1 MNTGQE
7 NDAGAMVEDDFPNR
21 AAYLPYP
28 ASRLGA
34 KIVPQDLTSFK
45 SRGISRV
52 ERDLRQQ
59 LVELR
64 EQYLAVID
72 AFNWNKLVYESQFSF
87 EPTTGGSYH
96 LYEIRGRHHL
106 SMIAPEEWNQRWI
119 GSFRLTSDSR
129 WEPVRLAPD
138 FDLREWT
145 KTGENSP
152 TT

>member
-1 MNTGQE
+1 MSSEAKQDTE
-7 NDAGAMVEDDFPNR
+7 AGNGDGTPSR

-28 ASRLGA
+28 SSRLGA
-34 KIVPQDLTSFK
+34 KIVPQDLTTFK
-45 SRGISRV
+45 SRGVTRV
-52 ERDLRQQ
+52 ERELHQQ

-72 AFNWNKLVYESQFSF
+72 SFNWNKLVYESQFSF
-87 EPTTGGSYH
+87 EPTIGESYH

-119 GSFRLTSDSR
+119 GSFRLNSDSR
-129 WEPVRLAPD
+129 WEPVRISPE

-145 KTGENSP
+145 NTSHPRE
-152 TT
+152 